1 MERSP
6 EIKKVLDNITKNCF
20 GKTKTDAEAEGVCVF
35 CHKPINMED
44 FKDDLSRKEYEIS
57 GICQKCQD
65 DTFG

>member
-1 MERSP
+1 MERNP

-20 GKTKTDAEAEGVCVF
+20 GKTKTDAEAERICVF
-35 CHKPINMED
+35 CHKPINLED

-57 GICQKCQD
+57 GIRQKCQD

>member
-1 MERSP
+1 MERSK
-6 EIKKVLDNITKNCF
+6 EIQSFLDTFTKKAF
-20 GKTKTDAEAEGVCVF
+20 GRSQTEAKEKEVCVF
-35 CHKPINMED
+35 CHKSINLED